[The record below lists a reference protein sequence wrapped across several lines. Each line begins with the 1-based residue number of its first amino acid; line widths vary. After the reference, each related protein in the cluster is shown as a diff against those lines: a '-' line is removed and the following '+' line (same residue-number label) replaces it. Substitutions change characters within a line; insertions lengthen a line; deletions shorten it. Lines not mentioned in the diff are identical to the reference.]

1 MAEKDLLP
9 LEGNTNEEA
18 ANEAVQS
25 APEATQTPDTEATPS
40 DAPESTEP
48 ELAAEAPEEVPQ
60 PEMAEAP
67 MEETTPE
74 EPVVQEAEAPE
85 SAAPE
90 LTSETSEPEPDTPE
104 VPAEVEAVEE
114 EAAAPSPEAESS
126 EIPTDAP
133 NTASAQTDSESAE
146 DESDDANDEEK
157 EEHEDHTADY
167 TDKETEELLAEAK
180 RILNEVSIEQA
191 RVPMLAIKDVLMPRW
206 EEERAGA
213 LERFI
218 GEGGN
223 AIDFHYEQPSREA
236 FYQTFNEFKK
246 RRSAWKADLANQ
258 MSVNLDLKKALLD
271 EIKKLAESDDLPT
284 GQTYNEFKRI
294 NDRWKDVGHVPNDE
308 ARDLYASYRFFVDRF
323 YDNLRLSQEL
333 RDLDYK
339 HNKEIKEGLIAEIQA
354 ISGKEWSAAI
364 GKDLQRLH
372 AAWKEVGPVALEDKE
387 ALWDQFREASNIL
400 HEKRRVK
407 QDVAKAANDVRLTQK
422 EALVAELEVLAAEGA
437 GEHGNWQKMTE
448 KAKSLREAMAKVGR
462 TFGGPSDVLWDRFKK
477 AEKAFFK
484 ERNTFYKGRK
494 NAIKEALEAKYALVE
509 QAEAMATRTD
519 WAEASKDLKRLQA
532 EWKKTGFVPRKDSD
546 KAWNKFR
553 AACNTF
559 FDAMRNE
566 QGDVRATQKAD
577 RQKYEKTMN
586 SRQSVEQARKELSQL
601 ENNMGFF
608 TYADPKS
615 PIVQDAMKKVEA
627 ARKNLEKAEAA
638 HDALRKAQRDAAKQA
653 EAAAAADAADAASA
667 ESSEEAEA

>member
-25 APEATQTPDTEATPS
+25 AQEATQTPDNEATPT
-40 DAPESTEP
+40 DAPES
-48 ELAAEAPEEVPQ
+48 AE
-60 PEMAEAP
+60 
-67 MEETTPE
+67 
-74 EPVVQEAEAPE
+74 
-85 SAAPE
+85 PE
-90 LTSETSEPEPDTPE
+90 LTSETPEPELDTPV
-104 VPAEVEAVEE
+104 VPAAEEAVEE
-114 EAAAPSPEAESS
+114 AASAPSSETESD
-126 EIPTDAP
+126 EIPTETP
-133 NTASAQTDSESAE
+133 SSSSSETGSE

-167 TDKETEELLAEAK
+167 AEKETDELLAEAK

-218 GEGGN
+218 EEGGN

-354 ISGKEWSAAI
+354 ISGKDWSAAI

-387 ALWDQFREASNIL
+387 TLWDQFREASNIL
-400 HEKRRVK
+400 HEKRRAK
-407 QDVAKAANDVRLTQK
+407 QDVAKAANDARLTQK
-422 EALVAELEVLAAEGA
+422 ESLVAELEALATEGA

-494 NAIKEALEAKYALVE
+494 NAIKEALQHPACEGLDGRGLVSRGAKGALEPEVHGLCLGLLRAFGRSSIRSGSGLGLLGGVALRFAQGVVGRFGFLEVLARGFNLLHGILHDGTLWVRIGKEAHVVFQLGELLAGLLHGLARIHGLLVFLAVGFLRSARFALLVAHRVKE
-509 QAEAMATRTD
+509 RVARRPELVPGLVRILAGYKTRF
-519 WAEASKDLKRLQA
+519 LPFGLQA
-532 EWKKTGFVPRKDSD
+532 
-546 KAWNKFR
+546 
-553 AACNTF
+553 
-559 FDAMRNE
+559 
-566 QGDVRATQKAD
+566 
-577 RQKYEKTMN
+577 
-586 SRQSVEQARKELSQL
+586 L
-601 ENNMGFF
+601 
-608 TYADPKS
+608 
-615 PIVQDAMKKVEA
+615 
-627 ARKNLEKAEAA
+627 
-638 HDALRKAQRDAAKQA
+638 
-653 EAAAAADAADAASA
+653 
-667 ESSEEAEA
+667 

>member
-25 APEATQTPDTEATPS
+25 APEATQTPDNEATPA
-40 DAPESTEP
+40 DAPES
-48 ELAAEAPEEVPQ
+48 AE
-60 PEMAEAP
+60 
-67 MEETTPE
+67 
-74 EPVVQEAEAPE
+74 
-85 SAAPE
+85 PE
-90 LTSETSEPEPDTPE
+90 LTSETPESESDTPM
-104 VPAEVEAVEE
+104 VPAAEEAVEE
-114 EAAAPSPEAESS
+114 VASAPSSETESD
-126 EIPTDAP
+126 EIPTETP
-133 NTASAQTDSESAE
+133 SSSSSETGSE

-167 TDKETEELLAEAK
+167 AEKETDELLAEAK

-218 GEGGN
+218 EEGGN

-354 ISGKEWSAAI
+354 ISGKDWSAAI
-364 GKDLQRLH
+364 GKELQRLH

-387 ALWDQFREASNIL
+387 TLWDQFREASNIL
-400 HEKRRVK
+400 HEKRRAK
-407 QDVAKAANDVRLTQK
+407 QDVAKAANDDRLTQK
-422 EALVAELEVLAAEGA
+422 EALVAELEALATEGA

-566 QGDVRATQKAD
+566 QGEAHATQKAD

-586 SRQSVEQARKELSQL
+586 SRQTVEQARKELSQL

-653 EAAAAADAADAASA
+653 EAAAAADAASA

>member
-9 LEGNTNEEA
+9 HEGNTQEEA
-18 ANEAVQS
+18 ANEAVKS
-25 APEATQTPDTEATPS
+25 APEATQTPDTKAEGAVPS
-40 DAPESTEP
+40 PKDVVETAPEPTP
-48 ELAAEAPEEVPQ
+48 ESSPEVADVAPET
-60 PEMAEAP
+60 EADL
-67 MEETTPE
+67 ET
-74 EPVVQEAEAPE
+74 
-85 SAAPE
+85 
-90 LTSETSEPEPDTPE
+90 ETSPVASEE
-104 VPAEVEAVEE
+104 VGE
-114 EAAAPSPEAESS
+114 SPE
-126 EIPTDAP
+126 
-133 NTASAQTDSESAE
+133 TASD
-146 DESDDANDEEK
+146 DESDDADEDEK

-167 TDKETEELLAEAK
+167 GEKETTELLEEAK
-180 RILNEVSIEQA
+180 RILQEVSIEQA

-206 EEERAGA
+206 EDERNAA
-213 LERFI
+213 LERFVE
-218 GEGGN
+218 EGGN
-223 AIDFHYEQPSREA
+223 AIDFHYEQPTREA

-246 RRSAWKADLANQ
+246 RRSAWKAEQANQ

-294 NDRWKDVGHVPNDE
+294 NDRWKNVGHVPNDE

-323 YDNLRLSQEL
+323 YDNLRLSQDL

-339 HNKEIKEGLIAEIQA
+339 HNKEIKEGLIAEIKS
-354 ISGKEWSAAI
+354 ISDKDWSATIGKE
-364 GKDLQRLH
+364 LQRLH
-372 AAWKEVGPVALEDKE
+372 AAWKEVGPVALEDKDQ
-387 ALWDQFREASNIL
+387 LWDQFREASNIL
-400 HEKRRVK
+400 HEKRRAK
-407 QDVAKAANDVRLTQK
+407 QEVAKAANDERLQQK
-422 EALVAELEVLAAEGA
+422 EALVAELEALAAEGA
-437 GEHGNWQKMTE
+437 GEHGNWQKMTQ
-448 KAKSLREAMAKVGR
+448 KAKDLREAMAKVGR
-462 TFGGPSDVLWDRFKK
+462 TFGGSSDALWDRFKK

-484 ERNTFYKGRK
+484 ERNNFYKSRK
-494 NAIKEALEAKYALVE
+494 NTIKEALEAKYALVE

-566 QGDVRATQKAD
+566 QGDQRALQKAD
-577 RQKYEKTMN
+577 RQKHEKSMN
-586 SRQSVEQARKELSQL
+586 SRQTVEVARKELAQL

-615 PIVQDAMKKVEA
+615 PFVQDAMKKVEA

-638 HDALRKAQRDAAKQA
+638 HDALRRAQREEAKKAEAAAAQA
-653 EAAAAADAADAASA
+653 EAAAEEGNDP
-667 ESSEEAEA
+667 SEA

>member
-9 LEGNTNEEA
+9 LDGNTIEEL

-25 APEATQTPDTEATPS
+25 APEATQTPDTQVLTA
-40 DAPESTEP
+40 DAPESVEPEMPTESSETQP
-48 ELAAEAPEEVPQ
+48 ELAETAG
-60 PEMAEAP
+60 
-67 MEETTPE
+67 ETT
-74 EPVVQEAEAPE
+74 AET
-85 SAAPE
+85 AA
-90 LTSETSEPEPDTPE
+90 ETHDE
-104 VPAEVEAVEE
+104 
-114 EAAAPSPEAESS
+114 
-126 EIPTDAP
+126 
-133 NTASAQTDSESAE
+133 
-146 DESDDANDEEK
+146 ESDDANEEEK

-167 TDKETEELLAEAK
+167 SEKETEELLAEAK
-180 RILNEVSIEQA
+180 RVLNEISIEQA

-213 LERFI
+213 LERFVE
-218 GEGGN
+218 GGGN

-271 EIKKLAESDDLPT
+271 QIKKLAESDDLPT
-284 GQTYNEFKRI
+284 GHTYNEFKRI
-294 NDRWKDVGHVPNDE
+294 NDRWKDVGHVPNDD

-339 HNKEIKEGLIAEIQA
+339 HNKETKRSLIAEIQA
-354 ISGKEWSAAI
+354 ISGKEWSAAM
-364 GKDLQRLH
+364 GKELQRLH
-372 AAWKEVGPVALEDKE
+372 AAWKEVGPVAMEDKE
-387 ALWDQFREASNIL
+387 VLWDEFREASNIL
-400 HEKRRVK
+400 HEKRRAK

-422 EALVAELEVLAAEGA
+422 EDLVAELEALAIEGA

-448 KAKSLREAMAKVGR
+448 KAKGLRAAMAKVGR
-462 TFGGPSDVLWDRFKK
+462 TFGGSSDVLWDRFKK

-509 QAEAMATRTD
+509 QAEGIAARSD
-519 WAEASKDLKRLQA
+519 WAEAAKDIKRLQA

-559 FDAMRNE
+559 FEAMRSN
-566 QGDVRATQKAD
+566 QGDVRTAQNSD
-577 RQKYEKTMN
+577 RQKHEKSMN
-586 SRQSVEQARKELSQL
+586 SRLGVEQARKELAQL

-627 ARKNLEKAEAA
+627 ARRTLEKAEAA
-638 HDALRKAQRDAAKQA
+638 QDALRKAQRDAAKQA
-653 EAAAAADAADAASA
+653 TASA
-667 ESSEEAEA
+667 SAAEPSEEA

>member
-9 LEGNTNEEA
+9 HEGNTQEEA

-25 APEATQTPDTEATPS
+25 APEATQTPDTKAEGAVPS
-40 DAPESTEP
+40 PKDVVETAPEPTP
-48 ELAAEAPEEVPQ
+48 ESSPEVADVAPET
-60 PEMAEAP
+60 EADL
-67 MEETTPE
+67 ET
-74 EPVVQEAEAPE
+74 
-85 SAAPE
+85 
-90 LTSETSEPEPDTPE
+90 ETSPVASEE
-104 VPAEVEAVEE
+104 VGE
-114 EAAAPSPEAESS
+114 SPE
-126 EIPTDAP
+126 
-133 NTASAQTDSESAE
+133 TASD
-146 DESDDANDEEK
+146 DESDDANEDEK

-167 TDKETEELLAEAK
+167 GEKETTELLEEAK
-180 RILNEVSIEQA
+180 RILQEVSIEQA

-206 EEERAGA
+206 EDERNAA
-213 LERFI
+213 LERFVE
-218 GEGGN
+218 EGGN
-223 AIDFHYEQPSREA
+223 AIDFHYEQPTREA

-246 RRSAWKADLANQ
+246 RRSAWKAEQANQ

-294 NDRWKDVGHVPNDE
+294 NDRWKNVGHVPNDE

-323 YDNLRLSQEL
+323 YDNLRLSQDL

-339 HNKEIKEGLIAEIQA
+339 HNKEIKEGLIAEIKS
-354 ISGKEWSAAI
+354 ISDKDWSATIGKE
-364 GKDLQRLH
+364 LQRLH
-372 AAWKEVGPVALEDKE
+372 AAWKEVGPVALEDKDQ
-387 ALWDQFREASNIL
+387 LWDQFREASNIL
-400 HEKRRVK
+400 HEKRRAK
-407 QDVAKAANDVRLTQK
+407 QEVAKAANDERLQQK
-422 EALVAELEVLAAEGA
+422 EALVAELEALAAEGA
-437 GEHGNWQKMTE
+437 GEHGNWQKMTQ
-448 KAKSLREAMAKVGR
+448 KAKDLREAMAKVGR
-462 TFGGPSDVLWDRFKK
+462 TFGGSSDALWDRFKK

-484 ERNTFYKGRK
+484 ERNNFYKSRK
-494 NAIKEALEAKYALVE
+494 NTIKEALEAKYALVE

-566 QGDVRATQKAD
+566 QGDQRALQKAD
-577 RQKYEKTMN
+577 RQKHEKSMN
-586 SRQSVEQARKELSQL
+586 SRQTVEVARKELAQL

-615 PIVQDAMKKVEA
+615 PFVQDAMKKVEA

-638 HDALRKAQRDAAKQA
+638 HDALRRAQREEAKKAEAAAAQA
-653 EAAAAADAADAASA
+653 EAAAEEGNDP
-667 ESSEEAEA
+667 SEA

>member
-9 LEGNTNEEA
+9 HEGNTQEEA

-25 APEATQTPDTEATPS
+25 APEATQTPDTKAE
-40 DAPESTEP
+40 DA
-48 ELAAEAPEEVPQ
+48 V
-60 PEMAEAP
+60 
-67 MEETTPE
+67 
-74 EPVVQEAEAPE
+74 
-85 SAAPE
+85 
-90 LTSETSEPEPDTPE
+90 
-104 VPAEVEAVEE
+104 
-114 EAAAPSPEAESS
+114 PSPEDVVETAPEPTPESS
-126 EIPTDAP
+126 PEVADVAP
-133 NTASAQTDSESAE
+133 ETEADLETETSPVASEEVGESPETASD
-146 DESDDANDEEK
+146 DESDDANEDEK

-167 TDKETEELLAEAK
+167 GEKETTELLEEAK
-180 RILNEVSIEQA
+180 RILQEVSIEQA

-206 EEERAGA
+206 EDERNAA
-213 LERFI
+213 LERFVE
-218 GEGGN
+218 EGGN
-223 AIDFHYEQPSREA
+223 AIDFHYEQPTREA

-246 RRSAWKADLANQ
+246 RRSAWKAEQANQ

-294 NDRWKDVGHVPNDE
+294 NDRWKNVGHVPNDE

-323 YDNLRLSQEL
+323 YDNLRLSQDL

-339 HNKEIKEGLIAEIQA
+339 HNKEIKEGLIAEIKS
-354 ISGKEWSAAI
+354 ISDKDWSATIGKE
-364 GKDLQRLH
+364 LQRLH
-372 AAWKEVGPVALEDKE
+372 AAWKEVGPVALEDKDQ
-387 ALWDQFREASNIL
+387 LWDQFREASNIL
-400 HEKRRVK
+400 HEKRRAK
-407 QDVAKAANDVRLTQK
+407 QEVAKAANDERLRQK
-422 EALVAELEVLAAEGA
+422 EALVAELEALAAEGA
-437 GEHGNWQKMTE
+437 GEHGNWQKMTQ
-448 KAKSLREAMAKVGR
+448 KAKDLREAMAKVGR
-462 TFGGPSDVLWDRFKK
+462 TFGGSSDALWDRFKK

-484 ERNTFYKGRK
+484 ERNNFYKSRK
-494 NAIKEALEAKYALVE
+494 NTIKEALEAKYALVE

-566 QGDVRATQKAD
+566 QGDQRALQKAD
-577 RQKYEKTMN
+577 RQKHEKSMN
-586 SRQSVEQARKELSQL
+586 SRQTVEVARKELAQL

-638 HDALRKAQRDAAKQA
+638 HDALRRAQREEAKKAEAAAAQA
-653 EAAAAADAADAASA
+653 EAAAEEGNDP
-667 ESSEEAEA
+667 SEA

>member
-1 MAEKDLLP
+1 M
-9 LEGNTNEEA
+9 
-18 ANEAVQS
+18 
-25 APEATQTPDTEATPS
+25 
-40 DAPESTEP
+40 
-48 ELAAEAPEEVPQ
+48 
-60 PEMAEAP
+60 
-67 MEETTPE
+67 
-74 EPVVQEAEAPE
+74 
-85 SAAPE
+85 
-90 LTSETSEPEPDTPE
+90 
-104 VPAEVEAVEE
+104 
-114 EAAAPSPEAESS
+114 
-126 EIPTDAP
+126 
-133 NTASAQTDSESAE
+133 
-146 DESDDANDEEK
+146 
-157 EEHEDHTADY
+157 
-167 TDKETEELLAEAK
+167 
-180 RILNEVSIEQA
+180 
-191 RVPMLAIKDVLMPRW
+191 
-206 EEERAGA
+206 
-213 LERFI
+213 
-218 GEGGN
+218 
-223 AIDFHYEQPSREA
+223 
-236 FYQTFNEFKK
+236 
-246 RRSAWKADLANQ
+246 
-258 MSVNLDLKKALLD
+258 LD

-354 ISGKEWSAAI
+354 ISGKDWSAAI

-387 ALWDQFREASNIL
+387 TLWDQFREASNIL
-400 HEKRRVK
+400 HEKRRAK
-407 QDVAKAANDVRLTQK
+407 QDVAKAANDARLTQK
-422 EALVAELEVLAAEGA
+422 ESLVAELEALATEGA

-519 WAEASKDLKRLQA
+519 WAEASKDLKHLQA

-566 QGDVRATQKAD
+566 QGEARATQKAD

-586 SRQSVEQARKELSQL
+586 SRQTVEQARKELSQL

-653 EAAAAADAADAASA
+653 EAAAAADAASA

>member
-9 LEGNTNEEA
+9 HEGNTQEEA

-25 APEATQTPDTEATPS
+25 APEATQTPDTKVE
-40 DAPESTEP
+40 DA
-48 ELAAEAPEEVPQ
+48 V
-60 PEMAEAP
+60 
-67 MEETTPE
+67 
-74 EPVVQEAEAPE
+74 
-85 SAAPE
+85 
-90 LTSETSEPEPDTPE
+90 
-104 VPAEVEAVEE
+104 
-114 EAAAPSPEAESS
+114 PSPEDVVETAPEPTPESGPEVADVAPETEADLETETSPVAS
-126 EIPTDAP
+126 EEVGESPE
-133 NTASAQTDSESAE
+133 TASD
-146 DESDDANDEEK
+146 DESDDANEDEK

-167 TDKETEELLAEAK
+167 GEKETTELLEEAK
-180 RILNEVSIEQA
+180 RILQEVSIEQA

-206 EEERAGA
+206 EDERNAA
-213 LERFI
+213 LERFVE
-218 GEGGN
+218 EGGN
-223 AIDFHYEQPSREA
+223 AIDFHYEQPTREA

-246 RRSAWKADLANQ
+246 RRSAWKAEQANQ

-294 NDRWKDVGHVPNDE
+294 NDRWKNVGHVPNDE

-323 YDNLRLSQEL
+323 YDNLRLSQDL

-339 HNKEIKEGLIAEIQA
+339 HNKEIKEGLIAEIKS
-354 ISGKEWSAAI
+354 ISDKDWSAAI
-364 GKDLQRLH
+364 GKELQRLH
-372 AAWKEVGPVALEDKE
+372 AAWKEVGPVALEDKDQ
-387 ALWDQFREASNIL
+387 LWDQFREASNVL
-400 HEKRRVK
+400 HEKRRAK
-407 QDVAKAANDVRLTQK
+407 QEVAKAANDERLQQK
-422 EALVAELEVLAAEGA
+422 EALVAELEALAAEGA
-437 GEHGNWQKMTE
+437 GEHGNWQKMTQ
-448 KAKSLREAMAKVGR
+448 KAKDLREAMAKVGR
-462 TFGGPSDVLWDRFKK
+462 TFGGSSDALWDRFKK

-484 ERNTFYKGRK
+484 ERNNFYKSRK
-494 NAIKEALEAKYALVE
+494 NTIKEALEAKYALVE

-566 QGDVRATQKAD
+566 QGDQRALQKAD
-577 RQKYEKTMN
+577 RQKHEKSMN
-586 SRQSVEQARKELSQL
+586 SRQTVEVARKELAQL

-638 HDALRKAQRDAAKQA
+638 HDALRRAQREEAKKAEAAAAQA
-653 EAAAAADAADAASA
+653 EAAAEEGNDP
-667 ESSEEAEA
+667 SEA